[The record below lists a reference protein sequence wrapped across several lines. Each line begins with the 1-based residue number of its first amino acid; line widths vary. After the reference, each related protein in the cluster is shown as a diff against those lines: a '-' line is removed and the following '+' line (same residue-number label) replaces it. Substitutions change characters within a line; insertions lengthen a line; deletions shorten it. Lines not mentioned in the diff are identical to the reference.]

1 MSDRIDIY
9 EHSFLDSVVA
19 ILLILF
25 FPIGIIVLISRTI
38 MSKNKKEKVERINIE
53 TSTHGM
59 VPDALRDYYNLYK
72 EGLISQ
78 KEYDKMRN
86 KLLRKGTISKLLD
99 K

>member
-1 MSDRIDIY
+1 MSERIDIY

-25 FPIGIIVLISRTI
+25 FPIGIIVLISRT

-59 VPDALRDYYNLYK
+59 VPDALRDYHNLYK